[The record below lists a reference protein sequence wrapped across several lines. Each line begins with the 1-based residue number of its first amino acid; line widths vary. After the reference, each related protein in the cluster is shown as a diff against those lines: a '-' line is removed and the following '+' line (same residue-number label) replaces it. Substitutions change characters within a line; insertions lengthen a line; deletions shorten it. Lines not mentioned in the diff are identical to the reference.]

1 MNFEEFDAWFDR
13 FERSTFRLET
23 LQRYSVSQE
32 DERLRAFR
40 EGTARPVR
48 SVGNSS
54 WLRRMALTTM
64 DGKRWQRV
72 HIVEHPLSEYLRY
85 QLLGYAESAVVGE
98 DIRIADRVA
107 HPDLA
112 ALNKD
117 FWLFDADTDQAY
129 ALLMR
134 YDEEGHFL
142 GFDHTTDPNTLERC
156 RVQRDLA
163 LEHAVGLNTYLAS
176 VKEVPHAG

>member
-32 DERLRAFR
+32 DEGLRAFR
-40 EGTARPVR
+40 DGTPRPVR
-48 SVGNSS
+48 SVRTQP
-54 WLRRMALTTM
+54 WLRRMALTSAG
-64 DGKRWQRV
+64 GKHWQRV

-85 QLLGYAESAVVGE
+85 ELLSYAETSVVGE
-98 DIRIADRVA
+98 DIRIADRAA

-112 ALNKD
+112 GLDED
-117 FWLFDADTDQAY
+117 FWLFDADTDRAY

-142 GFDHTTDPNTLERC
+142 DYDHTTDSDTLDRC
-156 RVQRDLA
+156 RTQRALA
-163 LEHAVGLNTYLAS
+163 LKHAIALNIYLAS
-176 VKEVPHAG
+176 GKEVLRAG